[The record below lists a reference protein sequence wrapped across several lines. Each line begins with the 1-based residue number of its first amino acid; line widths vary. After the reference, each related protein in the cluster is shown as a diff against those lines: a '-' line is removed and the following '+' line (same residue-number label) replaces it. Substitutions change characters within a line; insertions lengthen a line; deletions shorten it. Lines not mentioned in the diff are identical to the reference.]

1 MPGIRTLNVELFSD
15 RAFHRKFAV
24 HCFHQTNG
32 KSEPRSGGSCGL
44 MSGIPGLNER
54 VKNASLHVGWN
65 AASGI
70 GDRNL
75 KFSIRIRRGNSDG
88 ALISELDG
96 ISDQVEQDL
105 AEAVRIQHD
114 RRYIGSPV
122 DQFYS
127 LLRGESENNL
137 RKVTGFG
144 LSQDARR
151 PIMTF
156 GSRVSWIQ
164 YRGSCVFFDCN
175 GLKKGKLMLYFQ
187 IKS

>member
-1 MPGIRTLNVELFSD
+1 MESPSPD
-15 RAFHRKFAV
+15 
-24 HCFHQTNG
+24 
-32 KSEPRSGGSCGL
+32 GL

-54 VKNASLHVGWN
+54 VKNTSLHVGWN

-88 ALISELDG
+88 ALTSELDG
-96 ISDQVEQDL
+96 ISDQVEQNL
-105 AEAVRIQHD
+105 AEVVRIQHD

-122 DQFYS
+122 DQLYS

-137 RKVTGFG
+137 RKVTDFG
-144 LSQDARR
+144 LLQDFKRM
-151 PIMTF
+151 IMTF

-164 YRGSCVFFDCN
+164 YRGSGVFFDCN
-175 GLKKGKLMLYFQ
+175 GLKKGKRMLYFQ